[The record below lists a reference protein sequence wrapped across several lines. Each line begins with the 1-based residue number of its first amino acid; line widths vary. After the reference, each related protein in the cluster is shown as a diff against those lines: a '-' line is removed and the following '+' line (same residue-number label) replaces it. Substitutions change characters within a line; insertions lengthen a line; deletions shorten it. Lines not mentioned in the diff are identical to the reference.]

1 MNQDSRLDV
10 PSCAL
15 PTPDEPAQ
23 VYIISPRLVPGVV
36 TVARFISIGIFELRP
51 EFAMTSVND
60 GATETG
66 TIKSDGIVI
75 TCYAFW
81 LLYHLLIMQNKTRRS
96 GLVDPIEIGS
106 ECEARCSS
114 TNSVMH
120 S

>member
-81 LLYHLLIMQNKTRRS
+81 LLYHLFTGIKKGPTRPF
-96 GLVDPIEIGS
+96 LVLCIV
-106 ECEARCSS
+106 A
-114 TNSVMH
+114 SVLPLRA
-120 S
+120 SLVQLP